1 VLRQGENTM
10 AELWYYTQ
18 EGLAQDP
25 VTKAELQQL
34 AGSGLLKPNDL
45 VWTEG
50 MPQWIR
56 ASVAGGLFA
65 EEILTATDRSTAWDF
80 SRPRHSSSAYD
91 VDSSAEEAR
100 IRRRPDE
107 DERTAIDDDAY
118 EQPARRR
125 RGLSSGA
132 KAGIVAGVVVA
143 VLVVVGVVLLAVLGG
158 GSNTRSFSLAEG
170 QSQNFQLPFKAG
182 NKVEIWVKS
191 TGQSDVDLYVYDANN
206 RLVEFDDGDSSDC
219 YVRFLAGKNQTFR
232 VEVRNERRGDQQW
245 RNGHNSGTLTFKEGP
260 LAPGE
265 IPPDEYTNRQPWF
278 KNQANRPVF
287 NPGIEGPFN
296 PPGFKGP
303 GIQPP
308 GFKRPNRPPFN
319 QRP

>member
-1 VLRQGENTM
+1 M
-10 AELWYYTQ
+10 ADLWYYTQ
-18 EGLAQDP
+18 EGRAQDP
-25 VTKAELQQL
+25 VTKRELQQL

-65 EEILTATDRSTAWDF
+65 EDTLTGTGRSTSWD
-80 SRPRHSSSAYD
+80 SSRHSTQHDLVRRSE
-91 VDSSAEEAR
+91 VDLV
-100 IRRRPDE
+100 RRQPRDE
-107 DERTAIDDDAY
+107 DDRTEVYDDAY

-125 RGLSSGA
+125 RGLSTGA
-132 KAGIVAGVVVA
+132 KAGIIAGVVVTLL
-143 VLVVVGVVLLAVLGG
+143 LVVGIVILIVRGG
-158 GSNTRSFSLAEG
+158 GSNTRSFSLAAG
-170 QSQNFQLPFKAG
+170 QSENFQLPFKAG

-232 VEVRNERRGDQQW
+232 VEVKNERRREANQQW

-278 KNQANRPVF
+278 MNPANRPGF
-287 NPGIEGPFN
+287 NPGGPFN
-296 PPGFKGP
+296 PPGIQPPGFKG
-303 GIQPP
+303 P